1 MEQTSSVE
9 QTVSSM
15 HEQKVARMKIVEQTS
30 PVRAVQVV
38 EHVMIVGVVG
48 IVEKMRWGGMI
59 ELRML

>member
-1 MEQTSSVE
+1 MEQTSPVE
-9 QTVSSM
+9 QTGSSM
-15 HEQKVARMKIVEQTS
+15 HEQKVARKIVEQTS

-48 IVEKMRWGGMI
+48 IVEQMRWGGMI